1 MPTYHRHSL
10 VWLSPDGWRQ
20 VRLGLASH
28 ADKIAA
34 WSRARRPAVVRRS
47 DPDAGPDEVSL
58 AVTLPPD
65 PGHEKVRLALRAP
78 AAMVESVSEAPL
90 LARVLPALPAQ
101 WQAGA
106 AVLERAASAHGL
118 LLRTYGSAAWQAVT
132 GLTYMRK
139 TSDIDLLMAPSSRD
153 QLRAGLTLLAQH
165 AALLPLDG
173 EIVFPS
179 GRAVAWKEWLLV
191 DATPRGMRV
200 LVKDGRQVSLQRADL
215 LLEELQTGDGQ

>member
-1 MPTYHRHSL
+1 MPTYRRHSL

-20 VRLGLASH
+20 TCHGLDAH
-28 ADKIAA
+28 ADKVAA
-34 WSRARRPAVVRRS
+34 WGRDRRPAVVRRN

-58 AVTLPPD
+58 AITLPPEH
-65 PGHEKVRLALRAP
+65 GHERVRLALRAP

-90 LARVLPALPAQ
+90 LARVLPALPVQ

-106 AVLERAASAHGL
+106 AALEAAASARGL
-118 LLRTYGSAAWQAVT
+118 LLRTYGSAAWQAVS
-132 GLTYMRK
+132 GLPYMRK
-139 TSDIDLLMAPSSRD
+139 TSDIDLLMAPASRE

-173 EIVFPS
+173 EIMFPS

-191 DATPRGMRV
+191 DAAPRGMRV
-200 LVKDGRQVSLQRADL
+200 LVKNSHQVSLQRADL
-215 LLEELQTGDGQ
+215 LLDELQSGEDQ